1 MDFLN
6 WRNLI
11 AVLLGGAIAGLAIGL
26 YFQYKE
32 SKREEIASLIAESQ
46 RLVYEN
52 KTGEAQKIASKIPPP
67 SAAYPHLLIGD
78 FYYGNEEFE
87 RALNNF
93 EKAEGAL
100 ADTDEVLRYLI
111 LEKEAFILYREGKL
125 KESLKRIS
133 SVSEGAPNFCT
144 ARLLEAQIYAQL
156 KEKENALSTLRRIL
170 SSCQSEGVVLAAKR
184 LIFELS
190 EGGKKEFSKSEKG
203 S

>member
-11 AVLLGGAIAGLAIGL
+11 AVLMGGAIAGLAIGL

-32 SKREEIASLIAESQ
+32 GKREEIASLIAESQ

-52 KTGEAQKIASKIPPP
+52 KTEEAQKIASKIPPP

-78 FYYGNEEFE
+78 FYYGKEKFE
-87 RALNNF
+87 KALNHF
-93 EKAEGAL
+93 EKAERSL
-100 ADTDEVLRYLI
+100 ADTDEVLEYLI
-111 LEKEAFILYREGKL
+111 LEKEAFILYKEGKL
-125 KESLKRIS
+125 KEALKRIS
-133 SVSEGAPNFCT
+133 SISEGAPNFCT
-144 ARLLEAQIYAQL
+144 SRLLEARIYARL
-156 KEKENALSTLRRIL
+156 KERENALSTLRRIL
-170 SSCQSEGVVLAAKR
+170 SSCRSEGAVLAAKW
-184 LIFELS
+184 LMFELS